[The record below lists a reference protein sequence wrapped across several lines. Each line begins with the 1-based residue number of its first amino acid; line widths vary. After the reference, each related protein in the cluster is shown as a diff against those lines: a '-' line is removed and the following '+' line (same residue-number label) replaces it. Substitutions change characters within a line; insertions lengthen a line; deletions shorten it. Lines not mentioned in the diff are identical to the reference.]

1 MESTSFVYLMYY
13 GSISMARSVQEPAW
27 ESQTKSSTSEQR
39 DLDFPLE
46 ATKLSGSD
54 SQGNGFKILE
64 KS

>member
-1 MESTSFVYLMYY
+1 
-13 GSISMARSVQEPAW
+13 MARSVQEPAW